1 MNRAEKRYQQKL
13 IKNLDRA
20 MQHFNAGRLP
30 QAKNIYQQIRQ
41 SNPSHPVALHM
52 LGFIAHKMGKTDI
65 VVDLISQAVA
75 IAPDYIDAHNN
86 LGNALMDTGRLD
98 EAVASYRKALT
109 LDPKFTDAHTNLLFS
124 AQHQKDITLK
134 SLNDMH
140 ADWDESFAYPLRKE
154 WSEHKNQRDLEKR
167 LRIGFVSPDFGFHP
181 VGYLLV
187 GLLENKL
194 QDEVEFICYSDRKPD
209 EMTERLKQAADGW
222 IDIYGMVDET
232 LIERL
237 RSDGIDILFDLTGH
251 TSKNRLLVFAHKPAP
266 VQVSWGVGYPGTTG
280 LKAIDY
286 LLADIYHVPKSE
298 DHLYSEQIIRLPDSM
313 FCYNPPHVS
322 PTVGPLPAEQ
332 NGFITFGSFNR
343 PAKISDDVMA
353 VWIKILEAVPGSRL
367 LLKYS
372 GIGDHSARRRLFPL
386 LEAHGLDTS
395 RLMLEGKSPHQDL
408 LARYNEIDIALDTFP
423 YSGGLTTC
431 EALWMGVPVI
441 TLSGKTP
448 AGRHA
453 LSYISTVG
461 LSKFVARDVSHYIN
475 LAVEL
480 AKAPSQI
487 ADLRSELRRRFTN
500 SPLCD
505 GPRFARHF
513 ADEMRK
519 VWHVWCQGGAS

>member
-41 SNPSHPVALHM
+41 SIPSHPVALHM
-52 LGFIAHKMGKTDI
+52 LGFIAHKMGKTEI

-86 LGNALMDTGRLD
+86 LGNALKDTGRLD

-109 LDPKFTDAHTNLLFS
+109 LDPKFTDAHSNLLFS

-181 VGYLLV
+181 VGHLLV

-343 PAKISDDVMA
+343 PAKINDDVMA

-395 RLMLEGKSPHQDL
+395 RLMLEGQSPHQDL

-461 LSKFVARDVSHYIN
+461 LSKFVARDVSHYVN

-487 ADLRSELRRRFTN
+487 ADLRSELRRCFTN